1 MLRNLA
7 INVGCRTLQLSC
19 RAPWTA
25 RRKSSH
31 VASNRS
37 LTCLLTFYPDRRP
50 VSLTEWLKQVLI
62 TCCMCWVATHDWF
75 WVLSINMSMHIQDT
89 YLCQRTENRARK
101 TNVLENVQVRY
112 LLLVLYEPLP
122 ITVLTSLTTNGV
134 GWGGLLTSFLLTT
147 SKYVASFSNHLHA
160 VRRGGVGWGG
170 VRQLAATLISSFQ
183 TATTLSAL
191 VTQLAT
197 TWLTLAIQLATTLLS
212 SRSFHKKMLF
222 SDPAKTIRRKWAVT
236 VAKRENTQILV
247 SIFLAVFHERNS
259 RFATMP
265 YSFKEKNH
273 NVLLRATVSGPAG
286 YLCMSIMHYNIL

>member
-50 VSLTEWLKQVLI
+50 VSLTEWLKQVLM

-75 WVLSINMSMHIQDT
+75 WVLICPCTSKTHIYASGPKT
-89 YLCQRTENRARK
+89 VLVKLTFWRTCK
-101 TNVLENVQVRY
+101 YVTCFLFF
-112 LLLVLYEPLP
+112 YEPLP

-222 SDPAKTIRRKWAVT
+222 SDPAKTIRWKWAVT
-236 VAKRENTQILV
+236 VAKRENTQIVV